1 MSRGQAQTLSCG
13 YLVVV
18 FPIRPES
25 PLPHLDV
32 ASTLSPTCG
41 GASCPG
47 IPRSQRARVA
57 VSFLPSGAEH
67 LNSLTFERTTTCR
80 SGTTAYAQKCGGRQL
95 HAINSMLAMV
105 DSAQSFCVR
114 QQGPFERMGF
124 TCEFATLCGLVCLSV
139 QSTSLRHFLVQV
151 VTSDVTGA
159 RGLPGHSVHRR
170 VLAMSRHPARC
181 VINGCTLTA
190 DGTATHSAP

>member
-41 GASCPG
+41 GAASCLG
-47 IPRSQRARVA
+47 I
-57 VSFLPSGAEH
+57 FLPSGAEH

-151 VTSDVTGA
+151 VTSAV
-159 RGLPGHSVHRR
+159 
-170 VLAMSRHPARC
+170 
-181 VINGCTLTA
+181 
-190 DGTATHSAP
+190 